1 MFEAR
6 RSTSRIGSAGRVL
19 ELIFHTTARSVR
31 KTHANAFMAIGL
43 NILQTLILVVSFY
56 ILFTV
61 LGMRSSAIRGDFIL
75 FIMSGIFL
83 YMVHVRTVQ
92 AVFSTDGPSSPMML
106 HAPMTTFV
114 AIASHALAALYT
126 QILSVTLVLYAYHV
140 IFEPIAIHNWKGALA
155 MLCLAW
161 FSGVGVG
168 VLFLGLKP
176 WFPSAAST
184 GQSIYSRVS
193 MIASGKMFVANQLP
207 GYMIDWFDWN
217 PLFHVIDQTRGF
229 VFINYFP
236 HHSSLTY
243 PLYISLALMMIGLM
257 GEFYTRQN
265 ASLSWGARR

>member
-6 RSTSRIGSAGRVL
+6 RKSSWIGSLGRVL
-19 ELIFHTTARSVR
+19 ELIFHNTVRSVR

-43 NILQTLILVVSFY
+43 NILQTVILVASFY

-83 YMVHVRTVQ
+83 YMLHVRAVQ
-92 AVFSTDGPSSPMML
+92 AVFSTEGPSSPMML

-114 AIASHALAALYT
+114 AITSNALAALYT
-126 QILSVTLVLYAYHV
+126 QLLSMVLVLYFCHV
-140 IFEPIAIHNWKGALA
+140 IFEPIEIHNWKGALG
-155 MLCLAW
+155 MVCLAW

-168 VLFLGLKP
+168 ILFLGLKP
-176 WFPSAAST
+176 WFPSGAST
-184 GQSIYSRVS
+184 AQTIYSRAS
-193 MIASGKMFVANQLP
+193 MIASGKMFVANQLH

-236 HHSSLTY
+236 HHSSVTY
-243 PLYISLALMMIGLM
+243 PLYVSIVLLMIGLM

-265 ASLSWGARR
+265 ASISWGARR

>member
-6 RSTSRIGSAGRVL
+6 RSTSWIGSAGRVL
-19 ELIFHTTARSVR
+19 GLVFHNTVRSVR
-31 KTHANAFMAIGL
+31 KTHANAYMAIGL
-43 NILQTLILVVSFY
+43 NIFQTVILVVSFY
-56 ILFTV
+56 VLFTV
-61 LGMRSSAIRGDFIL
+61 LGIRGAAIRGDFIL

-92 AVFSTDGPSSPMML
+92 AVFSTEGPSSPMML

-114 AIASHALAALYT
+114 AIASSALAALYT
-126 QILSVTLVLYAYHV
+126 QILSVILVLYAYHV
-140 IFEPIAIHNWKGALA
+140 IFEPIAIHNWQGALA
-155 MLCLAW
+155 MMCLAW
-161 FSGVGVG
+161 FSGVAVG

-184 GQSIYSRVS
+184 VQTIYSRVS
-193 MIASGKMFVANQLP
+193 MIASGKMFVANQMP

-236 HHSSLTY
+236 HHSNLTY

-257 GEFYTRQN
+257 GEFFTRQN
-265 ASLSWGARR
+265 ASISWGARR

>member
-6 RSTSRIGSAGRVL
+6 RKSSWIGSLGRVL
-19 ELIFHTTARSVR
+19 ELIFHNTVRSVR

-43 NILQTLILVVSFY
+43 NILQTVILVASFY

-83 YMVHVRTVQ
+83 YMLHVRAVQ
-92 AVFSTDGPSSPMML
+92 AVFSTEGPSSPMML

-114 AIASHALAALYT
+114 AITSNALAALYT
-126 QILSVTLVLYAYHV
+126 QLLSMVLVLYFYHV
-140 IFEPIAIHNWKGALA
+140 IFEPIEIHNWKGALG
-155 MLCLAW
+155 MVCLAW

-168 VLFLGLKP
+168 ILFLGLKP
-176 WFPSAAST
+176 WFPSGAST
-184 GQSIYSRVS
+184 AQTIYSRAS

-236 HHSSLTY
+236 HHSSVTY
-243 PLYISLALMMIGLM
+243 PLYVSIVLLMIGLM

-265 ASLSWGARR
+265 ASISWGARR

>member
-1 MFEAR
+1 MFGSR
-6 RSTSRIGSAGRVL
+6 RKKTWVGSAGRVL
-19 ELIFHTTARSVR
+19 DLIFHNTVRSVR

-43 NILQTLILVVSFY
+43 NILQTVILVGSFY

-61 LGMRSSAIRGDFIL
+61 LGMRGSAIRGDFIL

-83 YMVHVRTVQ
+83 YLMHVRTVQ
-92 AVFSTDGPSSPMML
+92 AVFSTEGPSSPMML

-114 AIASHALAALYT
+114 AIASNALAALYT
-126 QILSVTLVLYAYHV
+126 QVLSAILVLYAYHV
-140 IFEPIAIHNWKGALA
+140 IIEPIEIHNWKGALG
-155 MLCLAW
+155 MVCLSW

-168 VLFLGLKP
+168 VMFLGLKP
-176 WFPSAAST
+176 WFPRGAST
-184 GQSIYSRVS
+184 AQSIYSRAS

-217 PLFHVIDQTRGF
+217 PLFHIIDQTRGF

-236 HHSSLTY
+236 RHSSLTY
-243 PLYISLALMMIGLM
+243 PFYVSLALMMIGLM